1 MTSTDNCTCGLSC
14 TCGDECKGST
24 TTTTIGCCLC
34 TYQGSC
40 DGSSCKCEDKCYCD
54 KDCCVKKCAGKLST
68 TTWTKN
74 LIVLLFICSSA
85 ASCVC
90 EPLCTCADECGSA
103 DGGCCSWT
111 SVNCSTDCCTVKT

>member
-1 MTSTDNCTCGLSC
+1 VVYPVLVEINVKALLLLLGVVFVPIKDHVMGLLVSVKTSVTVTRTAVLRNVLV
-14 TCGDECKGST
+14 
-24 TTTTIGCCLC
+24 
-34 TYQGSC
+34 
-40 DGSSCKCEDKCYCD
+40 SSVLLLE
-54 KDCCVKKCAGKLST
+54 
-68 TTWTKN
+68 KN